1 MRITDANLDIIRDA
15 FKKHFG
21 SEDHLWVFGSRVDDA
36 RRGGDLDFYVETH
49 QDSSRALK
57 SKLAFV
63 NDLWRFLGDQKIDV
77 VLNLLSTS
85 LPLLIHRVAKQTGV
99 QIL

>member
-1 MRITDANLDIIRDA
+1 MRITDANLAIIRDV
-15 FKKHFG
+15 FTKHFG
-21 SEDHLWVFGSRVDDA
+21 LEDHLWVFGSRVDDA

-77 VLNLLSTS
+77 VLNVLSIPTS
-85 LPLLIHRVAKQTGV
+85 LLIYTIAKQTGI

>member
-1 MRITDANLDIIRDA
+1 MRITDENLEIIRVA
-15 FKKHFG
+15 FKNHFDAG
-21 SEDHLWVFGSRVDDA
+21 DHLWVFGSRVHDE

-63 NDLWRFLGDQKIDV
+63 NDLWRSLGDQKIDV
-77 VLNLLSTS
+77 VMNLVSIS
-85 LPLLIHRVAKQTGV
+85 APLLIHHVAKQTGV